1 MTEKI
6 PSVPPQAAE
15 IRSREKQPLTEE
27 TTRSGPA
34 FRPDVDIVER
44 ANDFLVTADMPGV
57 RADGVNVRLEEGV
70 LSIDATSS
78 VEADVA
84 WTPVHAE
91 YRIGGWHRRFVLPD
105 RTDAEGIRAEMRDGV
120 LELVLP
126 KLEKHRPRRIE
137 VRSE

>member
-1 MTEKI
+1 MVENQ
-6 PSVPPQAAE
+6 SNVPVQRGE
-15 IRSREKQPLTEE
+15 LQSKEKQAVAQE
-27 TTRSGPA
+27 TTRSGPV

-44 ANDFLVTADMPGV
+44 ANDFLVTADVPGV

-78 VEADVA
+78 VEPEAS

-91 YRIGGWHRRFVLPD
+91 YRVGGWHRRFVLPD
-105 RTDAEGIRAEMRDGV
+105 RVDAERIQAEMKDGV

-126 KLEKHRPRRIE
+126 KLAKHQPRRIE
-137 VRSE
+137 VRSH